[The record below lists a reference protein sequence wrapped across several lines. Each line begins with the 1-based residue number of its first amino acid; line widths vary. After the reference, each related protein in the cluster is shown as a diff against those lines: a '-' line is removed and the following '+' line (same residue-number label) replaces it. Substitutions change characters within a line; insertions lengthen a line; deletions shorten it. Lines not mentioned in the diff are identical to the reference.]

1 VISNQLIY
9 FNNLNLNVLTIMIT
23 PSIEFFVGIP
33 EELTDVR
40 LRTNK
45 TTGIH
50 SVLMVFDRLNALE
63 KLNSFTAQSTGNL
76 HLIDEEGEIMVKPSS
91 TKVIFGGDDGD
102 DLKGVKCTFEVEEE
116 NHWQRIMRFLHR
128 YADANG
134 LGYGET

>member
-1 VISNQLIY
+1 
-9 FNNLNLNVLTIMIT
+9 MIT

-116 NHWQRIMRFLHR
+116 SHWQRVMRFLHR